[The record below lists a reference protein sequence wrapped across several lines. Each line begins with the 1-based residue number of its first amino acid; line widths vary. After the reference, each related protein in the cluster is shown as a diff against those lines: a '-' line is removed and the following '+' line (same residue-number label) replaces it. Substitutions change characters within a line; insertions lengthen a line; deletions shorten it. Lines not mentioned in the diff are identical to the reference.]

1 MSRLLLARIFHRLFC
16 TFYDAIVHPWG
27 DMMGAIL
34 KGDGELNGRMNRRFC
49 RRGLG
54 GREGLGE
61 GGWEGEGG
69 GRGMMILL

>member
-1 MSRLLLARIFHRLFC
+1 MLGCIFHRLFC
-16 TFYDAIVHPWG
+16 KFYELIVHPWG

-61 GGWEGEGG
+61 GGGGEE
-69 GRGMMILL
+69 GRGRGRMILL